1 MSFLNLP
8 VRTLVAACCLS
19 LLSLAAH
26 ADSFRGDAHA
36 PQQAAVATPHP
47 AATVAR
53 RSKSKAPRNGWNR
66 C

>member
-8 VRTLVAACCLS
+8 VRTLVAACGLS

-36 PQQAAVATPHP
+36 PQQAADSSPLEGA
-47 AATVAR
+47 
-53 RSKSKAPRNGWNR
+53 
-66 C
+66 